1 MGQDI
6 SLIVTRD
13 HIKDISE
20 NISHLYRNGFLIIN
34 LKKSEFDY
42 FVYRV
47 LRSYKTEINDY
58 LDENFDFINV
68 IKELGIKN
76 FLAIHEADWGGIPSS
91 DTNFAV
97 IDENVIIESIS
108 VIDFEIYED
117 DLFIEI
123 PENTIDAMK
132 VLNYRDDFESFQ
144 NYFDFVRIFEDK

>member
-13 HIKDISE
+13 YIKDIPE

-47 LRSYKTEINDY
+47 FRSYKTEINHY
-58 LDENFDFINV
+58 LDENFDFINI

-76 FLAIHEADWGGIPSS
+76 FLAIHEADWRGIPSS

-108 VIDFEIYED
+108 IIDFEIYED
-117 DLFIEI
+117 DLFIDI
-123 PENTIDAMK
+123 PKNTINAMK
-132 VLNYRDDFESFQ
+132 VLNYHNNFEPFH
-144 NYFDFVRIFEDK
+144 NCFDFIRVFE